1 MLLLALDTCDSRGSV
16 ALLRDNA
23 VLHVAVHETAEDY
36 SCWLLPAVED
46 ILQFAGVSM
55 EQVEAYAVASGPG
68 SFTGLRVGLTTVKA
82 WSEVY
87 GRPIAAVSRLE
98 ALAWQA
104 EEGAGAV
111 AVFANAH
118 REQIF
123 GAFYRRKE
131 RQWERV
137 EDEMVIAPAKFLEWV
152 SERAGA
158 AGRVGWVSPD
168 PEYITRQENW
178 GERERRGER
187 VQGVSAVLA
196 PVIGRIGY
204 ERVLEKRLANAA
216 TLDANYV
223 RRSDAELL
231 WKGRGGRGR

>member
-1 MLLLALDTCDSRGSV
+1 LLALDTCDSRGSV
-16 ALLRDNA
+16 ALLRNNA
-23 VLHVAVHETAEDY
+23 VLRVAVHETAEDY
-36 SCWLLPAVED
+36 SSWLLPTVKD
-46 ILQFAGVSM
+46 VLHCSGVSM
-55 EQVEAYAVASGPG
+55 EQVEAYAAASGPG

-98 ALAWQA
+98 ALARQA
-104 EEGAGAV
+104 DEGAGAV
-111 AVFANAH
+111 AVFSNAH

-123 GAFYRRKE
+123 GALYRRKE

-137 EDEMVIAPAKFLEWV
+137 EDEMVIAPGKFVEWV

-158 AGRVGWVSPD
+158 ERVGWVSPD

-178 GERERRGER
+178 GGRERRGER
-187 VQGVSAVLA
+187 VQVVSGVLA
-196 PVIGRIGY
+196 PAIGRIGY
-204 ERVLEKRLANAA
+204 ERVLENRLADAA

-223 RRSDAELL
+223 RRSDAELF

>member
-1 MLLLALDTCDSRGSV
+1 MLLVALDTCDSRGSV
-16 ALLRDNA
+16 ALLRDSA
-23 VLHVAVHETAEDY
+23 VLHVTVHETAEDY
-36 SCWLLPAVED
+36 SSWLLPAVKEV
-46 ILQFAGVSM
+46 LQVAGVSM
-55 EQVEAYAVASGPG
+55 EQVEAYAAASGPG

-98 ALAWQA
+98 AFASQA

-123 GAFYRRKE
+123 GAFYRRREQK
-131 RQWERV
+131 WERV
-137 EDEMVIAPAKFLEWV
+137 EDEMVIAPAKFVEWV
-152 SERAGA
+152 GERAGEE
-158 AGRVGWVSPD
+158 RVSWVSPD
-168 PEYITRQENW
+168 PEHITQQENW

-187 VQGVSAVLA
+187 VQVVSAVLA

-204 ERVLEKRLANAA
+204 ERVLENRLADAV

-231 WKGRGGRGR
+231 WKGGRGRGR